1 MIWITLIAVVTFIVL
16 YFVFRKIAGIT
27 GIVQKTKNTSAFGFI
42 FDYPKTSIL
51 IMLGVFALS
60 FYQYKNHIYNMY
72 DCSVQKTIHKAANS
86 EYSWYNGECNFQD
99 KNGVFINMQ
108 RVRGLPE
115 GTTDHTDNDNN

>member
-1 MIWITLIAVVTFIVL
+1 MLWITLIVLVSLYVL
-16 YFVFRKIAGIT
+16 YFIFRTSAGIQS
-27 GIVQKTKNTSAFGFI
+27 IIQKTDSTSAFGFI
-42 FDYPKTSIL
+42 FDYPKSSTVVIL
-51 IMLGVFALS
+51 VVIGLS
-60 FYQYKNHIYNMY
+60 LFQYKKHIYNMY

-115 GTTDHTDNDNN
+115 GSTDHDADNN

>member
-1 MIWITLIAVVTFIVL
+1 MIWITLIVLVTLFVL
-16 YFVFRKIAGIT
+16 YFAFKLLAGIT
-27 GIVQKTKNTSAFGFI
+27 GIIQKTGNKSAFAFI
-42 FDYPKTSIL
+42 FDYPKSSAIIICTV
-51 IMLGVFALS
+51 MTLS
-60 FYQYKNHIYNMY
+60 LFQFKGHIYKMY

-115 GTTDHTDNDNN
+115 GTVDTSDNDHN